1 MIPSI
6 AAAPALIMVGIFMM
20 EPLSTFRGYA
30 GLLCRRSHA
39 LYVQYRLWC
48 TFFHAQ
54 LHSLHG
60 SDRQKKAAL
69 SHDADPNG
77 SLFDVLDSGRY
88 FLTEW
93 RVVLC

>member
-1 MIPSI
+1 MDLSDFSVAMPAFFAVAAMPFTYNI
-6 AAAPALIMVGIFMM
+6 AYGVLFSM
-20 EPLSTFRGYA
+20 LSYT
-30 GLLCRRSHA
+30 LCMA
-39 LYVQYRLWC
+39 V
-48 TFFHAQ
+48 T
-54 LHSLHG
+54 
-60 SDRQKKAAL
+60 RQKKAAL